1 MRSDGAGV
9 ALRTLRLPDPDY
21 PARLRA
27 LTAPPELITVEGG
40 PLEAPFAV
48 AIVGAREPCDEA
60 AGFAFELGKAVA
72 ERGGVV
78 VSGGAAGI
86 DGAAHR
92 GALEGGGR
100 TWAVAATGRG
110 QCFPK
115 GHAELFDAIARGP
128 SAMLWPFPE
137 GTGALPGNFLQRNGV
152 LVALAETVVIVQGG
166 VPSGTLSAFAWAQ
179 KLGRITWAVPGPPW
193 DERFAGCRIALDGGA
208 RPLTSIGGFL
218 TTLGFHV
225 EAPPVPPRR
234 PRASRRSA
242 RPTQPALPLDVPQ
255 SATLTP
261 GRPHDPEEHALVN
274 ACSDSPT
281 HVDEIAVRSNIC
293 ASRAQ
298 TGLLTLALEN
308 VLVEGPEGFYRRA
321 K

>member
-1 MRSDGAGV
+1 M
-9 ALRTLRLPDPDY
+9 ALRTFSLSDLDY
-21 PARLRA
+21 PERLRS
-27 LTAPPELITVEGG
+27 LTTPPELVTVEGG
-40 PLEAPFAV
+40 PLEAPFSV

-60 AGFAFELGKAVA
+60 ANFAFELGKAIA

-115 GHAELFDAIARGP
+115 AHAELFETIARGP

-137 GTGALPGNFLQRNGV
+137 GMGALPGNFLQRNGV

-179 KLGRITWAVPGPPW
+179 KLGRTTWAVPGPPW
-193 DERFAGCRIALDGGA
+193 DERFAGCRVALDGGA

-218 TTLGFHV
+218 KTLGFQV
-225 EAPPVPPRR
+225 EAPVVPPRR
-234 PRASRRSA
+234 ARTPRRSSHQSHPSLPLGAVERSSISVTPA
-242 RPTQPALPLDVPQ
+242 RPL
-255 SATLTP
+255 
-261 GRPHDPEEHALVN
+261 DPEERALLD
-274 ACSDSPT
+274 ACTDSPT
-281 HVDEIAVRSNIC
+281 HVDEIAVRSGIC

>member
-1 MRSDGAGV
+1 V
-9 ALRTLRLPDPDY
+9 ALRTLRFSDPDY
-21 PARLRA
+21 PAPLRA
-27 LTAPPELITVEGG
+27 LTTPPESITVEGG

-48 AIVGAREPCDEA
+48 AIVGAREPCPEA
-60 AGFAFELGKAVA
+60 ADFAFALGKAVG

-78 VSGGAAGI
+78 VSGGATGI

-92 GALEGGGR
+92 GALEGAGR

-115 GHAELFDAIARGP
+115 IHRELFDTLAQGP
-128 SAMLWPFPE
+128 SAMVWPFPE
-137 GTGALPGNFLQRNGV
+137 GMGALPGNFLQRNGV

-179 KLGRITWAVPGPPW
+179 KLGRATWAVPGPPW
-193 DERFAGCRIALDGGA
+193 DERFAGCRVALEGGA
-208 RPLTSIGGFL
+208 RPLTSVPGFL
-218 TTLGFHV
+218 KGLGFEGEV
-225 EAPPVPPRR
+225 PSTPPPK
-234 PRASRRSA
+234 RRSPA
-242 RPTQPALPLDVPQ
+242 RRSRPLSPAQVALPVLAARQ
-255 SATLTP
+255 
-261 GRPHDPEEHALVN
+261 DPVEQALLV
-274 ACSDSPT
+274 ACTDEPT

-321 K
+321 R